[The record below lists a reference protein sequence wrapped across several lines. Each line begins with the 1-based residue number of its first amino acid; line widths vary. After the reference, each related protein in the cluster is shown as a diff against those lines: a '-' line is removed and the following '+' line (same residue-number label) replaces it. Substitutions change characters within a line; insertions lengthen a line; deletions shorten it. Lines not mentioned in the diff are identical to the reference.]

1 MSTQS
6 HFSTPNAHPAAKTGS
21 EQGSGRPAGPSPG
34 HVGVFGGVLMSQRRP
49 TRRAW
54 DGGGGGQFW
63 SVKGERE
70 KEKRERVRKREKE
83 RKREKKRTKEKTRK
97 Q

>member
-1 MSTQS
+1 
-6 HFSTPNAHPAAKTGS
+6 
-21 EQGSGRPAGPSPG
+21 
-34 HVGVFGGVLMSQRRP
+34 MSQRRP

-97 Q
+97 E